1 MTTKALSDTGP
12 FNEQQSLFIVQ
23 NVSLSGHSNVIRAGT
38 PDKNKLGLT
47 QAKDCSM
54 SPFRIAATVTLSF
67 AVTAC
72 AALYFGTGMRKG
84 VVTTEERAK
93 FLEVTVTSRFPQGLT
108 VWQALGQWR
117 GADGSIVRELTDVL
131 QIIHPDDALS
141 ETSVAEIVAAYKAAF
156 QQEAVL
162 RVRDSICVS
171 F

>member
-1 MTTKALSDTGP
+1 
-12 FNEQQSLFIVQ
+12 
-23 NVSLSGHSNVIRAGT
+23 
-38 PDKNKLGLT
+38 
-47 QAKDCSM
+47 
-54 SPFRIAATVTLSF
+54 
-67 AVTAC
+67 
-72 AALYFGTGMRKG
+72 MRKG
-84 VVTTEERAK
+84 VVTTEDWAK

-117 GADGSIVRELTDVL
+117 GSDGSIVRESTDVL

>member
-1 MTTKALSDTGP
+1 M
-12 FNEQQSLFIVQ
+12 FIVQ

-72 AALYFGTGMRKG
+72 AALNLPSCKRGEELAVQDSLYFGTGMRKG